1 MAGGII
7 YLDIDDEITSAAAR
21 IRATEGRRV
30 GVVLPYGSRVA
41 TSRINFRLLSRD
53 ALTHEKRLSI
63 VSGDAATRAL
73 AASAGLPVF
82 SSVAEYEASEE
93 APRPPRGDVAGGAAG
108 AAGLAAGASF
118 GLEAAAG
125 PGSPSSIGSGT
136 GSALEPPLGD
146 TARTP
151 APGAE
156 RRSSKSAPAPEQATL
171 DEIETAEL
179 ATAAASI
186 AATPPP
192 RATAAPAPMAVPVG
206 RPVEATPPTRVGSG
220 RDTTGSAATGGRSR
234 TPIAIAIGI
243 VALVILV
250 AGVGLY
256 LYLPSATIVVTPK
269 EQSVGPVAMTIEAD
283 PSAATPDATS
293 DPPVV
298 PAETVTTEVTTSGT
312 FPATGKRIEQAKA
325 TGIVRFR
332 NKDFTSSN
340 TIPGGSIVST
350 PNGTKFKTLA
360 TVTVPRADIVGL
372 QVFPKTASV
381 KVSAVKA
388 GPDGNV
394 EPNTITVIPRGEDPI
409 SLDVNN
415 PEALTGGKRDE
426 FPKVTQ
432 ADVDGAIASLA
443 AQLDAAFVEQ
453 LKDPSIASPGA
464 TVFPETRLL
473 GTSTPNV
480 DPTTLVDQEIE
491 SFDLGLTASG
501 TATAVNADPVRIVAE
516 ERLKAGID
524 SGHRLVDG
532 SVEVDV
538 APAVV
543 TGGRISF
550 PATAS
555 ARETAILDAAKL
567 KQQVL
572 GKSLDD
578 ARAILAAFGTVDLH
592 AWPDWVTTV
601 PTIDGRVDLTVNDA
615 VRIESASPAPS
626 P

>member
-21 IRATEGRRV
+21 IRAAEGRRV
-30 GVVLPYGSRVA
+30 AVVLPYGSRVA

-53 ALTHEKRLSI
+53 ALTHEKRLS
-63 VSGDAATRAL
+63 VVAGDAATRAL

-82 SSVAEYEASEE
+82 STIAEYEASEE
-93 APRPPRGDVAGGAAG
+93 APKPPRGDGTGGAAGVAAAGLATGAAG
-108 AAGLAAGASF
+108 AAATAGSATSAEPTEPTS
-118 GLEAAAG
+118 GEAARVPA
-125 PGSPSSIGSGT
+125 SGT
-136 GSALEPPLGD
+136 KRRASKAARPPQ
-146 TARTP
+146 
-151 APGAE
+151 
-156 RRSSKSAPAPEQATL
+156 QATL
-171 DEIETAEL
+171 DEMETAEL
-179 ATAAASI
+179 ATAAAAI
-186 AATPPP
+186 AATPPVRP
-192 RATAAPAPMAVPVG
+192 DPDPVPVTSTVSGPTEPRLAG
-206 RPVEATPPTRVGSG
+206 RPG
-220 RDTTGSAATGGRSR
+220 RDAARPSSGSRSR
-234 TPIAIAIGI
+234 TPLAVALGAL
-243 VALVILV
+243 ALVILV
-250 AGVGLY
+250 AGVGAY
-256 LYLPSATIVVTPK
+256 LFLPSATIVVTPK
-269 EQSVGPVAMTIEAD
+269 EQSLGPVAMTIEAD
-283 PSAATPDATS
+283 PGATAPDATS

-298 PAETVTTEVTTSGT
+298 PAETVTVDVATSGT
-312 FPATGKRIEQAKA
+312 FPATGKRVEQAKA

-350 PNGTKFKTLA
+350 PNGTRFRTMA

-381 KVSAVKA
+381 KVTAVKA
-388 GPDGNV
+388 GTEGNV

-415 PEALTGGKRDE
+415 PDATTGGKHDE

-432 ADVDGAIASLA
+432 ADVDGAMTSLT

-473 GTSTPNV
+473 GSSTPTV
-480 DPTTLVDQEIE
+480 DPASLVDQEIE
-491 SFDLGLTASG
+491 SFDLGVTATG
-501 TATAVNADPVRIVAE
+501 TATAVNADPVKAIAA

-532 SVEVDV
+532 SVEVTVD
-538 APAVV
+538 PAVV

-555 ARETAILDAAKL
+555 ARETAILDPAQL
-567 KQQVL
+567 KHQVL
-572 GKSLDD
+572 GKTLDD
-578 ARAILAAFGTVDLH
+578 AKRILAAYGAVELA
-592 AWPDWVTTV
+592 AWPDWVSTI
-601 PTIDGRVDLTVNDA
+601 PTIDGRVDLSVNDA
-615 VRIESASPAPS
+615 VRIETASPSPAP
-626 P
+626 